1 MKTRRVLGR
10 WELLGWLNDFL
21 CLDLSKVMQCT
32 YTVCLSVFLSALPA
46 PLCLQCLQCNGADFR
61 TLVTLKTLNTM
72 HLGSARVTHP
82 LREADSVTVLGTVTG

>member
-32 YTVCLSVFLSALPA
+32 YTVWPSVFLSALPA
-46 PLCLQCLQCNGADFR
+46 
-61 TLVTLKTLNTM
+61 
-72 HLGSARVTHP
+72 RVTP
-82 LREADSVTVLGTVTG
+82 TA

>member
-32 YTVCLSVFLSALPA
+32 YTVWKSVFFLSALPA
-46 PLCLQCLQCNGADFR
+46 
-61 TLVTLKTLNTM
+61 
-72 HLGSARVTHP
+72 RVTP
-82 LREADSVTVLGTVTG
+82 TA

>member
-32 YTVCLSVFLSALPA
+32 YTVCLSVFLSCTYTVCLSVFPCASVFAMLAVQRSRLSHPSDFENIKHNA
-46 PLCLQCLQCNGADFR
+46 PRLC
-61 TLVTLKTLNTM
+61 
-72 HLGSARVTHP
+72 ARHTP
-82 LREADSVTVLGTVTG
+82 TA